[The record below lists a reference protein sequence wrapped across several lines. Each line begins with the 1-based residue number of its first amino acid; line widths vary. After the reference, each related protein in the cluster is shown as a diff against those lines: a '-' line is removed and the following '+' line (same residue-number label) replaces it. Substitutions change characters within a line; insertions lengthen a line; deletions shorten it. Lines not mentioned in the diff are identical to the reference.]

1 MAIDRLPNLPRGA
14 DVFLDANIFIY
25 AFAAQSTDCRDLL
38 RRCAREEVYGI
49 TTLEVINE
57 VTHRLMLSEAVARR
71 RVGVGSWPLLF
82 KGRKSGREPCCQ
94 HCQDEGRQSRFL
106 SLQGMQQDDHADL
119 TAGGRCS
126 ATWVA

>member
-49 TTLEVINE
+49 TTL
-57 VTHRLMLSEAVARR
+57 R